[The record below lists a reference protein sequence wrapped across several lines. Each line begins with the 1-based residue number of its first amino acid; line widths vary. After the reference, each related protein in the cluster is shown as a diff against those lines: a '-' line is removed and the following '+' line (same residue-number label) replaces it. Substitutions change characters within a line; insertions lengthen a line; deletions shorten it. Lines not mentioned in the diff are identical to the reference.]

1 MNLKDAKTLLTMT
14 KITSKKYLSIYY
26 KLLIRDKRIQNNKK
40 KVIYYINN
48 IFIIVFRQH
57 TKVSSKSG

>member
-26 KLLIRDKRIQNNKK
+26 KLLIRDKMIQNNKK

-48 IFIIVFRQH
+48 IFIIVFRQP
-57 TKVSSKSG
+57 TKISSKSG